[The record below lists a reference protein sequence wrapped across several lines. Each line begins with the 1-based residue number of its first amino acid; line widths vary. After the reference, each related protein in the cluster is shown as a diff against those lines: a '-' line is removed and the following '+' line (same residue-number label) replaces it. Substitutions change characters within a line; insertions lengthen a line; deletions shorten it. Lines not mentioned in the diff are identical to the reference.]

1 LRVRPLVRV
10 AAVSALLGCGSEPAA
25 DNLLFISFDT
35 TRADHLSAYGH
46 PVDTS
51 PVIDALAARG
61 ALFERAYTHVPSTL
75 SAHSSMLTGLL
86 PPSHGVRCNG
96 KLRLAEERLTLAE
109 ILRSEGFATAAVLA
123 AFPLDG
129 RFGLGQGF
137 DLYDDDFAAT
147 AFSGRS
153 RRGKRDNPGTWIKHQ
168 YTDFERGADEV
179 TDRALG
185 WLRDQGDRWFLFVHY
200 FDPHAPYEPASHW
213 AERFDDPY
221 DAEIAYADFHLGRL
235 LDEVATMPGRTLI
248 VFTADHG
255 EGLDAHDELRHG
267 LRLYDTTV
275 RIPLVIVLD
284 GTVVAGQRIEGAV
297 AHVDLVPTV
306 LDLLRVAHPP
316 GLEGQSLAAPIT
328 GGRAPAAR
336 PVYIESLIGMLEMP
350 SVNRDVRAIVMDDDK
365 YILTRS
371 RRADDPPVTRELYDI
386 AGDPGEMR
394 NRAGTD
400 AARATRLDEQLT
412 NMLERLEARAPAPV
426 PFAMDADTRR
436 RLESLG
442 YLGGREDR

>member
-1 LRVRPLVRV
+1 MRIARV
-10 AAVSALLGCGSEPAA
+10 AALSTLLGCGAEPAA

-35 TRADHLSAYGH
+35 TRADRLSAYGH
-46 PVDTS
+46 AVGTS
-51 PVIDALAARG
+51 PRVDALAARG

-86 PPSHGVRCNG
+86 PPSHAVRCNG

-109 ILRSEGFATAAVLA
+109 ILHDDGFATAAVLA
-123 AFPLDG
+123 AFPLDR

-147 AFSGRS
+147 AATGQSP
-153 RRGKRDNPGTWIKHQ
+153 RGKRDNPGTWIKHQ

-185 WLRDQGDRWFLFVHY
+185 WLRGQDERWFLFVHY
-200 FDPHAPYEPASHW
+200 FDPHAPYEPAARW

-255 EGLDAHDELRHG
+255 EGLQEHDELRHG
-267 LRLYDTTV
+267 IFLYDTTV

-284 GTVVAGQRIEGAV
+284 GAVEAGQRIETTV

-306 LDLLRVAHPP
+306 LELLGVPP
-316 GLEGQSLAAPIT
+316 PPRLDGQSLAGSLT

-350 SVNRDVRAIVMDDDK
+350 SVNRDLRAIVTDRDK
-365 YILTRS
+365 YIVTRS
-371 RRADDPPVTRELYDI
+371 RRPDEPPITHELYDI
-386 AGDPGEMR
+386 ADDPGEVR
-394 NRAGTD
+394 DRSGTD
-400 AARATRLDEQLT
+400 TATAARLDEQLT
-412 NMLERLEARAPAPV
+412 AMMERLEAAAPAPV
-426 PFAMDADTRR
+426 PFAMDADSRR